1 MINVIIEDMKDR
13 GHKTVDTVKREF
25 AHIRTGRANPSVLDD
40 VRVEAY
46 GQLMPINQ
54 LANMAVPEP
63 RQITISPWDLSTA
76 GAVEKAI
83 QKANLGVG
91 VNFDGK
97 ILRVN
102 FPELTEER
110 RKEFVKLAHAR
121 AEEGRVAIRNIRRDA
136 NEHLKSMLKE
146 HEISEDDE
154 KKALDTIQKLTDE
167 SIEQIN
173 HLLTAKEK
181 EIMEV

>member
-1 MINVIIEDMKDR
+1 MINEIIEDMKDR
-13 GHKTVDTVKREF
+13 GHKTIDTVKREF

-154 KKALDTIQKLTDE
+154 KKALDTIQKLTDDA
-167 SIEQIN
+167 IEQIN

>member
-1 MINVIIEDMKDR
+1 MINEIIEDMKDR
-13 GHKTVDTVKREF
+13 GHKTIDTVKREF

-154 KKALDTIQKLTDE
+154 KKALDTIQKLTDDA
-167 SIEQIN
+167 IEQIN
-173 HLLTAKEK
+173 HLLNAKEK